1 MGAEGAHLLIVN
13 WTVLADLRSVA
24 STDRTKLCVLQST
37 GWVEL
42 CFSLTDMHNLLLLGG
57 TKLADLAHYGAI
69 LGPRVCTHWTELS
82 VWLAPACLKLA
93 TWPTAYRTELFVWL
107 ATTWVEL
114 AHLLNRRTE
123 WVH

>member
-24 STDRTKLCVLQST
+24 STNRTELCVLKST

-57 TKLADLAHYGAI
+57 TKLADLAHYRAVLGA
-69 LGPRVCTHWTELS
+69 RVCTHRTELS
-82 VWLAPACLKLA
+82 VWLGPACLKLA
-93 TWPTAYRTELFVWL
+93 TWPTTYRTELFVRL

-114 AHLLNRRTE
+114 THLLN
-123 WVH
+123 